1 MFQFSM
7 TSNIFKQSQRKE
19 SQCCYGKLRSLLLP
33 TSVSKWEGYQV
44 QTLMQ
49 LERLSTNRCHLA
61 RVEVFVVLCVISPY
75 FIIALPHFS
84 KLVNVTFGNFTSVT
98 IMSNKVIAFK
108 FPFESAGPHSTESN
122 DLSKYFKVQF
132 RTVAY
137 SLTKKWLLTPL
148 WRYQTQKISH
158 TYAQIPSTKVQ
169 KGLQNQ
175 TKINL
180 IDKVSYPSEWDVNLQ
195 IELSHHQ
202 ISPSCGSSHLGL
214 GLCLHHQTRRNFSFH
229 VKTRIDSKIKNKLT
243 CPSDSCDK
251 CALHIAVNMQQTQ
264 VWNFR
269 LWRLGQSRWHLLL
282 SRSS

>member
-1 MFQFSM
+1 
-7 TSNIFKQSQRKE
+7 
-19 SQCCYGKLRSLLLP
+19 
-33 TSVSKWEGYQV
+33 
-44 QTLMQ
+44 
-49 LERLSTNRCHLA
+49 
-61 RVEVFVVLCVISPY
+61 
-75 FIIALPHFS
+75 
-84 KLVNVTFGNFTSVT
+84 
-98 IMSNKVIAFK
+98 MSNKVIAFK

-122 DLSKYFKVQF
+122 DLSKYFSAVPDSCIQF
-132 RTVAY
+132 DKKMVTHTFVALPNAKNIAHICTNTKHKGPERT
-137 SLTKKWLLTPL
+137 SK
-148 WRYQTQKISH
+148 S
-158 TYAQIPSTKVQ
+158 
-169 KGLQNQ
+169 N
-175 TKINL
+175 KINL